1 MLSRKLFIQSET
13 CRVVAHET
21 GSGDSKDSRTA
32 PYQTQDPYHPT
43 RHPYHSP
50 RYNGTATT
58 RTVSPKGFDHLIF
71 GKTQANIGDTFQE
84 TDIDIFSTWV
94 VLFAKC
100 MWWVWSFFLP
110 VSQPRYLDVHSVV
123 CGLNDVEELKIHG
136 YIGPFFWLCFQLQ
149 VGMFSPI
156 TYGFVW
162 KIEVPPSSFHFPSK

>member
-58 RTVSPKGFDHLIF
+58 RTISPKGFDHLIF

-84 TDIDIFSTWV
+84 TDIDIFFQPG
-94 VLFAKC
+94 LFFLQNAC
-100 MWWVWSFFLP
+100 GGCEVSFFQFL
-110 VSQPRYLDVHSVV
+110 SQGIWMCIRSY
-123 CGLNDVEELKIHG
+123 
-136 YIGPFFWLCFQLQ
+136 
-149 VGMFSPI
+149 VG
-156 TYGFVW
+156 
-162 KIEVPPSSFHFPSK
+162 

>member
-84 TDIDIFSTWV
+84 TDMTYFFNLGCSFCKMHV
-94 VLFAKC
+94 VGVK
-100 MWWVWSFFLP
+100 FL
-110 VSQPRYLDVHSVV
+110 S
-123 CGLNDVEELKIHG
+123 
-136 YIGPFFWLCFQLQ
+136 
-149 VGMFSPI
+149 
-156 TYGFVW
+156 
-162 KIEVPPSSFHFPSK
+162 SSFSAKVSGCAFGRMWVK